1 MSTTDAQKRSAFAL
15 VELNTLSCDREKFA
29 KFSAGLPSMI
39 LQNGLGQALAFLLAK
54 GKKKKESD
62 PDNEHLCSFKIIIN
76 WLNEKN
82 ILKKN
87 HNRQSVYE
95 ISQLAQQDYL
105 RAQSE
110 TLKMLEW
117 LKRYA
122 NSDLF

>member
-1 MSTTDAQKRSAFAL
+1 MNTTKAQQRSGYAL
-15 VELNTLSCDREKFA
+15 EELLSLGCDREKFA
-29 KFSAGLPSMI
+29 KFSAGLPSLI

-54 GKKKKESD
+54 GKD
-62 PDNEHLCSFKIIIN
+62 EHKAGFSIIIK
-76 WLNEKN
+76 WLGKEK
-82 ILKKN
+82 ILQSTN
-87 HNRQSVYE
+87 DRQAVHG
-95 ISQLAQQDYL
+95 ISQLSQQDYL